1 MGFDQE
7 VDWKAINNGHTIMLT
22 PETQSMKVRGGGL
35 SSDKGARLQSALCQ
49 TFERNFLLDLLKRL
63 LSFTNSLSLE
73 RR

>member
-22 PETQSMKVRGGGL
+22 PETQSMKVRGGGF

-49 TFERNFLLDLLKRL
+49 PFE
-63 LSFTNSLSLE
+63 SFF
-73 RR
+73 